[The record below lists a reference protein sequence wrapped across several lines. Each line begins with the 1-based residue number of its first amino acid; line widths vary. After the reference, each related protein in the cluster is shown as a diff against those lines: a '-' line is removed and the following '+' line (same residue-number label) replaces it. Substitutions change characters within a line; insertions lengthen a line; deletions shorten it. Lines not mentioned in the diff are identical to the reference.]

1 MAKVKCACDPC
12 GCEVDD
18 SNAVKKD
25 GKLYCS
31 DKCANECT
39 TDKCVCGCP
48 CS

>member
-1 MAKVKCACDPC
+1 MTKIACEC
-12 GCEVDD
+12 NACTCEVEE
-18 SNAVKKD
+18 SKAVKKD

-48 CS
+48 CT